1 MTEDQTLAGIGR
13 LLSALRNP
21 LAACRNPL
29 SAFRWPLSANAELNN
44 PITPQPY

>member
-21 LAACRNPL
+21 LSAGRFPLAAIR
-29 SAFRWPLSANAELNN
+29 FPLSANAELNN